1 MTEKTNLPK
10 VVTVFGGSGFVGR
23 HVVRA
28 LAQRGYRVRV
38 AVRRPD
44 LAFHLQPLGDIGQ
57 ITAIQAN
64 LRHRWSVERAIE
76 GADAVINLVGILFES
91 GRQSFPAVQEFGASA
106 VAEVCAAADVPLV
119 HMSAIGADAHGDAD
133 YARSKAKGEA
143 SVLNTLGDKAVVMRP
158 SIIFGPED
166 AFFNKFADLAR
177 FLPALPLIGGG
188 ETKFQPVYVG
198 DVAEAF
204 ARAVDGTVPGG
215 RIYELGGREVL
226 TFRECIEEILKITER
241 KRLLVNIP
249 WWAARLQG
257 RILGILPNPL
267 LTVDQVELL
276 KTDNVVSQ
284 DAANEDRTLA
294 GIGIR
299 PTTIDAILPTYLW
312 RYRETGQYRNPAS
325 PSESGGAV

>member
-91 GRQSFPAVQEFGASA
+91 GRQTFPAVQEFGARA
-106 VAEVCAAADVPLV
+106 VAEACAETGAPLV
-119 HMSAIGADAHGDAD
+119 HMSAIGADPNSEAEYGRTKARAEKAVFDA
-133 YARSKAKGEA
+133 
-143 SVLNTLGDKAVVMRP
+143 LGDKAVVMRP

-166 AFFNKFADLAR
+166 GFFNKFADMAR
-177 FLPALPLIGGG
+177 FLPGLPLIGGG
-188 ETKFQPVYVG
+188 TMKFQPVYVG

-204 ARAVDGTVPGG
+204 ARAVDGKLEGG
-215 RIYELGGREVL
+215 QVYELGGPEVL
-226 TFRECIEEILKITER
+226 TFRECMEEILKITER
-241 KRLLVNIP
+241 KRLLITTP
-249 WWAARLQG
+249 WWLARIQA
-257 RILGILPNPL
+257 RILGLLPKPL
-267 LTVDQVELL
+267 LTLDQLAML
-276 KTDNVVSQ
+276 KSDNVVSRE
-284 DAANEDRTLA
+284 AEDEGRTLS

-299 PTTIDAILPTYLW
+299 PTSLDAILPSYLW
-312 RYRETGQYRNPAS
+312 RYRRTGQYRNTDISSQTGDA
-325 PSESGGAV
+325 A